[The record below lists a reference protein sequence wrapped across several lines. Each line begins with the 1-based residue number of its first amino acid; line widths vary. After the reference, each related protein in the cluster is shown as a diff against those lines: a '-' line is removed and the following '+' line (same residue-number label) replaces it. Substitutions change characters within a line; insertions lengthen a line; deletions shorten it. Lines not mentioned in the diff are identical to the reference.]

1 LPSLLGLQVSYLVAN
16 LCVVDKS
23 KNKQFLGIF
32 GIGGR
37 GGKGFNSM
45 YGVKSMPYIGNRF
58 YSKAEIKKIEKYL
71 GQTEEEGYVYDEDD
85 ESD

>member
-1 LPSLLGLQVSYLVAN
+1 M
-16 LCVVDKS
+16 DKC

-45 YGVKSMPYIGNRF
+45 YGMDSMPYIGSRF
-58 YSKAEIKKIEKYL
+58 YSKAEIKKIEKWL
-71 GQTEEEGYVYDEDD
+71 GQDEESGYVYDDEEDED
-85 ESD
+85 